1 MRTIPRIIA
10 ALGLASA
17 PVPAFADECVALLH
31 GLWRTEDSMNR
42 LADAL
47 ADAGYAVNNVAYD
60 STRHPIAVLAADAVP
75 RAVEGCGEASRIHFV
90 THSMGGIL
98 LRHYLEHA
106 DIDRMGH
113 VVMLA
118 PPNQGSE
125 VVDRYRDLPGFSWFG
140 GPAGLQ
146 LGTGEDSVPRSLG
159 PVHFDVGIIAGTQT
173 INPVLSLSLPGPD
186 DGKVSVAGTRVTGMN
201 DHLELPVTH
210 VFMMRDDDVIAQV
223 LFYMANG
230 RFERAAVQSDEPA
243 NPGAPAAQSA
253 GEPLATAPK
262 SH

>member
-1 MRTIPRIIA
+1 MLWIIV
-10 ALGLASA
+10 ALGLVGA
-17 PVPAFADECVALLH
+17 PAAVFADECVALLH

-42 LADAL
+42 LAEGL
-47 ADAGYAVNNVAYD
+47 ADAGYTVNNVAYD
-60 STRHPIAVLAADAVP
+60 STRYSIEVLAEEAVP
-75 RAVEGCGEASRIHFV
+75 RAVEGCGAASRVHFV

-98 LRHYLEHA
+98 LRQYLENA
-106 DIDRMGH
+106 DIARMGH

-125 VVDRYRDLPGFSWFG
+125 VVDRYRDMPGFSWFS

-159 PVHFDVGIIAGTQT
+159 PVNFDVGIIAGTQT
-173 INPVLSLSLPGPD
+173 INPILSLSLPGPD

-223 LFYMANG
+223 LFYLANG
-230 RFERAAVQSDEPA
+230 RFERAASQGDEQA
-243 NPGAPAAQSA
+243 NPAAQAAQST